1 MIREQLNESRKVSG
15 RPLLTARHKEAG
27 LSGLGGLGGQHNND
41 QNSDINAAVQRI
53 RSQKQS
59 TGFRQGDDSSYQL
72 DTSKYSLADMQKSQF
87 LDKILLEDQD
97 AISKKE
103 RKESSNTG
111 DLKDDRSSDLQL
123 ENQITLFRN
132 PGNGKNKGKGD
143 DGKRLHHFEQLGMA
157 EFQKHLEKQKKH
169 ERQENRVKMLK
180 AANNNPDLLAH
191 AEGRLR
197 EYNRQNKRA
206 EKIQRKQAQQ
216 SNSELSAN
224 EQDNSI
230 DNAKSTKTDEQ
241 GTRRCPSAPLTKT
254 LSIERK

>member
-103 RKESSNTG
+103 RKESSFEEGEGQNNFA
-111 DLKDDRSSDLQL
+111 DYQ
-123 ENQITLFRN
+123 ETLFDEEAA
-132 PGNGKNKGKGD
+132 GQHSCD
-143 DGKRLHHFEQLGMA
+143 EQATSDG
-157 EFQKHLEKQKKH
+157 
-169 ERQENRVKMLK
+169 
-180 AANNNPDLLAH
+180 
-191 AEGRLR
+191 
-197 EYNRQNKRA
+197 
-206 EKIQRKQAQQ
+206 I
-216 SNSELSAN
+216 
-224 EQDNSI
+224 DNS
-230 DNAKSTKTDEQ
+230 AKNTESFFKEYQ
-241 GTRRCPSAPLTKT
+241 G
-254 LSIERK
+254 